1 MNKIKFASRPNM
13 KYLVHLIIWSFI
25 RHILV
30 DIISEFLHFD
40 LYLIYS
46 FLMFL
51 GEFIFGLILYL
62 YQKKYFLKKNNV
74 ENAKFMGIELISNIR
89 FQINDSKYKILFL
102 IIFTSFF
109 DFLEISIV
117 IELGTKIKKCSRTI
131 DDRLGG
137 TLIIFESII
146 YRYVLKLPIFRHQ
159 IFSILIIFMCLIITI
174 ATEFYYQ
181 DISIFLPKGKFVLFM
196 ALLCINQFFNS
207 LLDLIEKY
215 LFEYDYFNPFKM
227 LLLEGFVGLFFS
239 LSYYFYKSPISYFI
253 KYYNQHQDKLPYLI
267 ICLVLY
273 IILSG
278 IENTFRIVVNKIYSP
293 MAATVSEYILN
304 PIYIIC
310 SLFLNDDFISN
321 RKTNY
326 FYFAINLF
334 LSAIISFSACIYN
347 EFVILFFCRLQH
359 ETYQQISYRANSIYN
374 RRHKL
379 FIDEDDYDTDNSTL

>member
-1 MNKIKFASRPNM
+1 
-13 KYLVHLIIWSFI
+13 
-25 RHILV
+25 
-30 DIISEFLHFD
+30 
-40 LYLIYS
+40 
-46 FLMFL
+46 
-51 GEFIFGLILYL
+51 
-62 YQKKYFLKKNNV
+62 
-74 ENAKFMGIELISNIR
+74 MGIELISNIR

-304 PIYIIC
+304 PIYIIF

-334 LSAIISFSACIYN
+334 LSAFISFSACIYN

-359 ETYQQISYRANSIYN
+359 ETYQQISYRANSLYN